1 MHNFW
6 LVRTKEGGK
15 LPYTTHSDPD
25 GLGVLLESWRTLGLP
40 KEEMDLCL
48 RVVSAILHLGN
59 LVFKQSPDEKSTIE
73 NPKVAEIA
81 ASELGV
87 DVDQLA
93 QVITMKLTETSRDR
107 LWSPV
112 REAQAKV
119 NRDSIAKQIYA
130 EFFDRLIT
138 ILNERLAPPD
148 ETELGADT
156 KFRTIALLD
165 IYGFENLPTNSLEQF
180 CINYTNENLQR
191 FFNFYIFEL
200 EQEEYRKEHIDWQY
214 IEFPD
219 NQPIIQLIAERPN
232 GIIHIC
238 NDEASLATGT
248 DRSFL
253 ERSQQ
258 LHRGHPNFGNPKVG
272 GSQAF
277 AIVHFAGQIT
287 YTVDGFV
294 DKNREQMRSE
304 VLNLLV
310 KSRQPAVSSM
320 FQVVQARRTNA
331 HSAGR
336 TSRTPMVLAAFNSSL
351 QELLNKMK
359 RNRPHFVRCIKPNM
373 SKAPMTFEDSIVLDQ
388 LRYTGVLEATRIR
401 KSGFPVR
408 PSYQDFVDRYGFL
421 IAKNHRKKLRS
432 LENPKEAACYLL
444 NHLDISVGE
453 GGIPKTRRDY
463 ELGDTKLFMRNRLA
477 VDLDAICTMIQHR
490 SARIIQEAWRRRG
503 DGLYERARQN
513 AATVIQAY
521 FRGYLARQQN
531 PNISRVA
538 AQRAP
543 VEIEPEEPVQS
554 LSDLEIARLEIPSD
568 LAFILEERSMDESS
582 WLETHKVTR
591 PRGSIRRLVSS
602 HPAGGWQTYGRP
614 VWDAQPLSYLMNG
627 RLGFRLAPRTRPI
640 MLTQATE
647 GQKAAAAAA
656 SKLVLRLIH
665 LPEQPIMDQ
674 YLIGSYL
681 YQLGLVNKSLHK
693 EILAQLLSQSV
704 DWPNQ
709 AGMSEESDKE
719 DEASLFES
727 DPGRAQTQRTYS
739 ISEGNVDG
747 VIRDRNPIGKSD
759 LERRAFRRLWMH
771 VAGVLTCGRLSGTL
785 KPVIVRFM
793 RQHGPARSVPLC
805 EDRLVMAPS
814 VARLYPPCLLE
825 WRANYTGSNMGI
837 GVKFPDGLSSVTHV
851 GCFTRAETLAGL
863 TMALRA
869 RAVHALPGWTMCF
882 ITPTFFLDVPGY
894 CYVMDVFSALELP
907 PLWSHLNKIL
917 PDHVFPTYLY
927 HTTNPQA
934 NAGIPSGTGYMGIKN
949 DWSGP
954 SQPNGVHKP
963 DNLPG
968 LDAEKLA
975 ATIHGIE
982 MNDSRNRTVLT
993 KPPISPSSGPSSNL
1007 RGSWGKA
1014 VRKMALKRFG
1024 DVSRSESTLRRVHS
1038 RRQRLWRS
1046 SDSPFFPRPKSPT
1059 DIAADA
1065 RVNGAPPDSPL
1076 PPDGTGTR
1084 KSLAALPHEM
1094 RYYVYERPNCSVQI
1108 RKEFISPKERIRSS
1122 LVLTLMFSQVV
1133 SDANTGVNPR
1143 LRADDRQTILS
1154 MVGDRYISNWP
1165 ESLQEIPLD
1174 LKKRVVSQSLKFPL
1188 YFGRLYPI
1196 LYLDH
1201 PISENDCH
1209 WLVVAHH
1216 GVRVVF
1222 QNHDRPEF
1230 DLHTTLEL
1238 GDILS
1243 VDTNHVVAR
1252 PRWRLGDVTQ
1262 SEHPRVAGYLS
1273 SETKPVDVVGGLKNM
1288 LEIKTK
1294 DKTYQFYSDMAER
1307 IKENVVDFLKEY
1319 EQEMQRLKQS
1329 AEKRALR
1336 SALDSSV
1343 APAYIELSSNSQS
1356 IPDLSRYPCSPP
1368 LFTSSL
1374 SQRDSATLIR
1384 ASPFPSYSNDA
1395 GSTFS
1400 KLSSTSPKRLSS
1412 DAYNSDTSVSLPTIN
1427 QSTTLPQSPVA
1438 SASLSPPVNPNV
1450 SSTPP
1455 PNRTAQ
1461 IPIRDDRRSTPSMT
1475 PINQNVERLR
1485 QSSASVTIMSASR
1498 SPDVSAAPESSHP
1511 LAEYASQHFAN
1522 KQNITEQLTWQPE
1535 LHPFKALLPHHSVS
1549 DEKDSQTI
1557 FSLILKFCQDER
1569 TEAPPYMILR
1579 SLIGLLSKRP
1589 WMNDE
1594 LYCLLVKQT
1603 YRNRSRVPNGTE
1615 QPWILWALVSIFVE
1629 TSDDLRPHLIRY
1641 TQSSKSK
1648 ENRKIYAAIQTI
1660 DRSMELVKRFGSR
1673 KHLPPDDA
1681 LKLLASG
1688 ELYHRQQVNLPNRT
1702 GLLATVG
1709 QLSLVR
1715 DAIRGLVDQ
1724 LNPHTDK
1731 LCRDFSLY
1739 LAPKT
1744 SRAATFDE
1752 EPLIPLSLDSYLLDF
1767 PVYDQTYALH
1777 FRRLCWTVKMD
1788 VDRISQP
1795 TLNYLFDQ
1803 VSEDYLSGYWLVQT
1817 EPGRSTQLTDECAL
1831 ISCLMFQGRDQVGPV
1846 TRSSVSALVPHSLD
1860 VDPDEWRSKIN
1871 KYLTMSKCGSA
1882 SEARSKFLSRLE
1894 KWQLFGSAVF
1904 YARLKSIP
1912 PGFLRNFEGQTLSLI
1927 ALSQTGVVFVNPR
1940 TREILQQIRYED
1952 VASTKVNFRDESDR
1966 NCNGLVT
1973 LTTSNGQ
1980 QLALLLAQVSRPTVE
1995 FSSKT

>member
-1 MHNFW
+1 M
-6 LVRTKEGGK
+6 
-15 LPYTTHSDPD
+15 THSDSDP
-25 GLGVLLESWRTLGLP
+25 
-40 KEEMDLCL
+40 
-48 RVVSAILHLGN
+48 
-59 LVFKQSPDEKSTIE
+59 FQ
-73 NPKVAEIA
+73 
-81 ASELGV
+81 
-87 DVDQLA
+87 
-93 QVITMKLTETSRDR
+93 ETSRDR

-727 DPGRAQTQRTYS
+727 EPGRAQTQRTYS

-785 KPVIVRFM
+785 KPVIVRYIFICDRDSRSGFVICPDAPLHPNLHRFM

-927 HTTNPQA
+927 HATNAHA
-934 NAGIPSGTGYMGIKN
+934 NAGIPSGTGYMEMKN
-949 DWSGP
+949 NWSGP

-963 DNLPG
+963 DHLPG

-1143 LRADDRQTILS
+1143 LRADDRQAILS
-1154 MVGDRYISNWP
+1154 MVGKVTGGPVSRLESKLVRLISV
-1165 ESLQEIPLD
+1165 Q
-1174 LKKRVVSQSLKFPL
+1174 
-1188 YFGRLYPI
+1188 
-1196 LYLDH
+1196 
-1201 PISENDCH
+1201 
-1209 WLVVAHH
+1209 
-1216 GVRVVF
+1216 
-1222 QNHDRPEF
+1222 
-1230 DLHTTLEL
+1230 L
-1238 GDILS
+1238 GI
-1243 VDTNHVVAR
+1243 
-1252 PRWRLGDVTQ
+1252 
-1262 SEHPRVAGYLS
+1262 
-1273 SETKPVDVVGGLKNM
+1273 GLKP
-1288 LEIKTK
+1288 
-1294 DKTYQFYSDMAER
+1294 AER

-1412 DAYNSDTSVSLPTIN
+1412 DACNSDTSVSLPTIN
-1427 QSTTLPQSPVA
+1427 QSMTLPQPPVA
-1438 SASLSPPVNPNV
+1438 SARVSPTVNPNV

-1461 IPIRDDRRSTPSMT
+1461 IPARDDRRSTLSMT

-1485 QSSASVTIMSASR
+1485 QSSASVTTMSASR
-1498 SPDVSAAPESSHP
+1498 SPDVFAAPESSHP

-1522 KQNITEQLTWQPE
+1522 K
-1535 LHPFKALLPHHSVS
+1535 
-1549 DEKDSQTI
+1549 
-1557 FSLILKFCQDER
+1557 
-1569 TEAPPYMILR
+1569 
-1579 SLIGLLSKRP
+1579 
-1589 WMNDE
+1589 
-1594 LYCLLVKQT
+1594 
-1603 YRNRSRVPNGTE
+1603 
-1615 QPWILWALVSIFVE
+1615 
-1629 TSDDLRPHLIRY
+1629 
-1641 TQSSKSK
+1641 
-1648 ENRKIYAAIQTI
+1648 
-1660 DRSMELVKRFGSR
+1660 
-1673 KHLPPDDA
+1673 
-1681 LKLLASG
+1681 
-1688 ELYHRQQVNLPNRT
+1688 
-1702 GLLATVG
+1702 
-1709 QLSLVR
+1709 
-1715 DAIRGLVDQ
+1715 
-1724 LNPHTDK
+1724 
-1731 LCRDFSLY
+1731 
-1739 LAPKT
+1739 
-1744 SRAATFDE
+1744 
-1752 EPLIPLSLDSYLLDF
+1752 
-1767 PVYDQTYALH
+1767 
-1777 FRRLCWTVKMD
+1777 
-1788 VDRISQP
+1788 
-1795 TLNYLFDQ
+1795 
-1803 VSEDYLSGYWLVQT
+1803 
-1817 EPGRSTQLTDECAL
+1817 
-1831 ISCLMFQGRDQVGPV
+1831 
-1846 TRSSVSALVPHSLD
+1846 
-1860 VDPDEWRSKIN
+1860 
-1871 KYLTMSKCGSA
+1871 
-1882 SEARSKFLSRLE
+1882 
-1894 KWQLFGSAVF
+1894 
-1904 YARLKSIP
+1904 
-1912 PGFLRNFEGQTLSLI
+1912 
-1927 ALSQTGVVFVNPR
+1927 
-1940 TREILQQIRYED
+1940 
-1952 VASTKVNFRDESDR
+1952 
-1966 NCNGLVT
+1966 
-1973 LTTSNGQ
+1973 
-1980 QLALLLAQVSRPTVE
+1980 
-1995 FSSKT
+1995 